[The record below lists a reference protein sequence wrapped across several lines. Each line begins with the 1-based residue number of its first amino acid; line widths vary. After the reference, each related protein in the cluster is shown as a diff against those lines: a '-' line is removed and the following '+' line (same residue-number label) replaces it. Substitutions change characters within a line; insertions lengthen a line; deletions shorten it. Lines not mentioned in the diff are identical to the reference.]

1 MQNRHGRTVAP
12 RLNLASPA
20 ILYCLQVTHL
30 NGWKKI
36 QKIYLVTWKLHN
48 PQISVP
54 IKKSFIGTQPCLF
67 ISLLCMATSVLYG
80 RVEYFRQR
88 PNGLQVRIFT
98 VCYPLQRGF
107 PGGSVVKNQSAN
119 AGDVRDVGLIPGL
132 GRSPG
137 VGNGNPLQYSCL
149 KIPMDRGAMWST
161 DHGVAKS
168 KTQLI
173 DWEHTHTLL
182 KSWPTPGLDGEVLSG
197 CQAQAGGLWSRI
209 AANDKVLKLGV
220 LSGLEGASL
229 VAQTGKNSPAVL
241 ETHVQSLGREDP
253 VVKEM
258 ATHSIYLPGEFHV
271 QRNLVGCH
279 PWGHKSQAWLSD

>member
-12 RLNLASPA
+12 RLNLAPPA
-20 ILYCLQVTHL
+20 ILYCLQATHL

-137 VGNGNPLQYSCL
+137 VGNGNPLQCSCL
-149 KIPMDRGAMWST
+149 KIPMDRGALWST

-168 KTQLI
+168 KTQLM

-182 KSWPTPGLDGEVLSG
+182 KSWPTPGLDGEVLGG

-209 AANDKVLKLGV
+209 AANDKFLKLGV

-253 VVKEM
+253 LEKEM
-258 ATHSIYLPGEFHV
+258 ATHSIYLPGEFRG

-279 PWGHKSQAWLSD
+279 PWGHKSQARLSD

>member
-1 MQNRHGRTVAP
+1 MKITQPSNFSAHKKKLYWNTAMFIYFSIVYGHFSAIWESWVFSTETKW
-12 RLNLASPA
+12 LASKN
-20 ILYCLQVTHL
+20 IYCLLPFT
-30 NGWKKI
+30 K
-36 QKIYLVTWKLHN
+36 
-48 PQISVP
+48 
-54 IKKSFIGTQPCLF
+54 
-67 ISLLCMATSVLYG
+67 
-80 RVEYFRQR
+80 
-88 PNGLQVRIFT
+88 GLPRW
-98 VCYPLQRGF
+98 
-107 PGGSVVKNQSAN
+107 SVVNNQSAN

-137 VGNGNPLQYSCL
+137 VGNGNPLQCSCL
-149 KIPMDRGAMWST
+149 KIPMDRGALWST

-168 KTQLI
+168 KTQLM

-182 KSWPTPGLDGEVLSG
+182 KSWPTPGLDGEVLGG

-209 AANDKVLKLGV
+209 AANDKFLKLGV

-253 VVKEM
+253 LEKEM
-258 ATHSIYLPGEFHV
+258 ATHSIYLPGEFRG

-279 PWGHKSQAWLSD
+279 PWGHKSQARLSD

>member
-1 MQNRHGRTVAP
+1 
-12 RLNLASPA
+12 
-20 ILYCLQVTHL
+20 
-30 NGWKKI
+30 
-36 QKIYLVTWKLHN
+36 
-48 PQISVP
+48 
-54 IKKSFIGTQPCLF
+54 
-67 ISLLCMATSVLYG
+67 MATSVLYG

-137 VGNGNPLQYSCL
+137 VGNGNPLQCSCL
-149 KIPMDRGAMWST
+149 KIPMDRGALWST

-220 LSGLEGASL
+220 LSGLEGL
-229 VAQTGKNSPAVL
+229 PWWLRQERIRLQCWRPTFNPWVGK
-241 ETHVQSLGREDP
+241 
-253 VVKEM
+253 
-258 ATHSIYLPGEFHV
+258 I
-271 QRNLVGCH
+271 
-279 PWGHKSQAWLSD
+279 PWGRKWQPTPHTCLENSMYRGTWWAVIHGVTRVRHDWATNTLSGLGSHLKSLADGDESHEKYP